1 MLSIDNVS
9 KSFMGVRALRGVS
22 FVGAADEILGLI
34 GPNGAGK
41 STLVNAISGVLKPD
55 SGSIRLGDV
64 DLTGRGP
71 EFAARQGVGRTFQ
84 NLRLFPSLTVRQNVE
99 VGLITCRRHRPEVA
113 RSIDIDALLDRFGL
127 AADAG
132 RPAGTLPYGQQRRLE
147 LARAEALGAK
157 LLLLDEPAAG
167 MNDYE
172 TAALADQLRAIRRR
186 SRCALLVIDH
196 DLHFIMSVCDR
207 ICVLDMG
214 EVVAIGTPE
223 LIRAN
228 PKVAEIYLGAAEAA
242 PHQKNI
248 REERQWN

>member
-1 MLSIDNVS
+1 VLSIENVS

-22 FVGAADEILGLI
+22 FASEVNEILGLI

-55 SGSIRLGDV
+55 SGSIRV
-64 DLTGRGP
+64 DEIELTGRGP
-71 EFAARQGVGRTFQ
+71 EFAARLGIGRTFQ
-84 NLRLFPSLTVRQNVE
+84 NLRLFPDLTVRQNVE
-99 VGLITCRRHRPEVA
+99 VGFITCRRHRPDIA
-113 RSIDIDALLDRFGL
+113 RAIDIDALLDRFGL
-127 AADAG
+127 AVDAA

-147 LARAEALGAK
+147 LARAEALGPK

-172 TAALADQLRAIRRR
+172 TTALAEQLRALRQR
-186 SRCALLVIDH
+186 SGATLLVIDH
-196 DLHFIMSVCDR
+196 DLHFSMGVFDR

-223 LIRAN
+223 AIRNN
-228 PKVAEIYLGAAEAA
+228 PKVSEIYLGAAEAA
-242 PHQKNI
+242 PHQKTV
-248 REERQWN
+248 REEKQWN